1 MENMKNA
8 YPAWYFLSTTLCA
21 CVLLSAFFVS
31 FKLISERKLSS
42 FHNRSIVVAAVA
54 CPEPNR
60 SEKVFTNWNL
70 LSTCALQPNFAPQ
83 RTLLLPSD
91 CKYIFVGGRGWN
103 HNIYTYF
110 F

>member
-1 MENMKNA
+1 MLTQHGTSSQQRYA
-8 YPAWYFLSTTLCA
+8 RAFYSARFSFL
-21 CVLLSAFFVS
+21 FFS
-31 FKLISERKLSS
+31 FKLISERKLWS